1 VRGFIPVLKRE
12 LLALF
17 VTPIAWFLIAC
28 FALLEGFFFFSVLV
42 SFAAGQDVLVGM
54 GPAEVFFG
62 QSIFFHLPIML
73 ICPVLTM
80 RTFAEE
86 RRSGTI
92 EALLTAPVSP
102 AAVVLGKYVATL
114 AVYVAM
120 WLPTVL
126 YMVLLARFGE
136 IDWRVVGTAY
146 AGVFLL
152 GAAYLSVG
160 TLASSLTSSQL
171 AAAVGSTIFFLVL
184 LLAGFAG
191 QLAGEGMLAD
201 VSSYTSVSAL
211 MSDFSRGL
219 IDTRRLV
226 FWGSFIVVPIFAT
239 VRTVESWRW
248 G

>member
-1 VRGFIPVLKRE
+1 MRGFLPVLKRE

-17 VTPIAWFLIAC
+17 VTPVAWFVIAC
-28 FALLEGFFFFSVLV
+28 FALLEGFFFFSVLF
-42 SFAAGQDVLVGM
+42 SFTSNQDVLVGM

-62 QSIFFHLPIML
+62 QSIFFHLPIVL

-102 AAVVLGKYVATL
+102 PAVVLGKYCASL

-136 IDWRVVGTAY
+136 VDWRVIGTAY
-146 AGVFLL
+146 LGVFLL
-152 GAAYLSVG
+152 GAAYLSLG
-160 TLASSLTSSQL
+160 TLASSLTTSQL
-171 AAAVGSTIFFLVL
+171 AAAVGCTIFLLVL
-184 LLAGFAG
+184 LLAGFVG
-191 QLAGEGMLAD
+191 QLAGEGPLYDA
-201 VSSYTSVSAL
+201 SNYTSVSAL

-219 IDTRRLV
+219 VDTRRLV
-226 FWGSFIVVPIFAT
+226 YWGSFIIVPLFAT